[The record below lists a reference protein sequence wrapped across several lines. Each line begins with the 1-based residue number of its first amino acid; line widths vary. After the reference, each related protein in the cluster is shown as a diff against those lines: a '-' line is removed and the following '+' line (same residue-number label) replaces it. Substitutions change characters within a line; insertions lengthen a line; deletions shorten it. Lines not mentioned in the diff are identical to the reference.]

1 MYSAVYHTFMVFV
14 APDEVFEAEALLEE
28 RVVVGVLGAFDTFS
42 IYSVVASLT
51 YTSIFAI
58 NFIVRALWDAR
69 VCGWV
74 VGGADWTLITFPSHQ
89 LIVVF
94 AKAAA

>member
-1 MYSAVYHTFMVFV
+1 MVFV
-14 APDEVFEAEALLEE
+14 APDEVFEAEAFLEE

-42 IYSVVASLT
+42 IYSIVASLA

-58 NFIVRALWDAR
+58 NFVVRALWDAG
-69 VCGWV
+69 VCGRV
-74 VGGADWTLITFPSHQ
+74 IGCADWTLTTFPSHQ